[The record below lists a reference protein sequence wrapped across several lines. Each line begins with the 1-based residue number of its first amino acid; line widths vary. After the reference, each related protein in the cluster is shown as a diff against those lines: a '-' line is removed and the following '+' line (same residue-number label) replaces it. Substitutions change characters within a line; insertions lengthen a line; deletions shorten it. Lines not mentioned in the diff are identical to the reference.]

1 MIERVV
7 VTGASGGIGSACV
20 EAFQAKGSQVVGID
34 VADSSCADSHFQID
48 LDQPDC
54 GAQLAG
60 LLEDQPVDGL
70 VNNAAVQL
78 NRAAVD
84 TSAADFDRVYRVN
97 LRAPLLLA
105 SALRGTLANR
115 SGFIVN
121 VASVHALAT
130 SPKVSA
136 YAATKGGLAALSRAL
151 AVEWAPEIRVNAV
164 LPGAIHTEML
174 SDGLTRSGVSIE
186 EFGPRHPVGRVG
198 YASEVADA
206 ILFLAR
212 NRFVTGSTFVV
223 DGGALARLSTE

>member
-7 VTGASGGIGSACV
+7 VTGAAGGVGSACV
-20 EAFQAKGSQVVGID
+20 EAFRAEGAHVVGID
-34 VADSSCADSHFQID
+34 VADSSGADAHFQID
-48 LDQPDC
+48 IDDPDC
-54 GAQLAG
+54 GEQLVE
-60 LLEDQPVDGL
+60 LLQGKPVDGL

-105 SALRGTLANR
+105 SALRGNLANR
-115 SGFIVN
+115 GGFIVN

-164 LPGAIHTEML
+164 LPGAIDTAML

-198 YASEVADA
+198 YTREVADA
-206 ILFLAR
+206 ILFLAH
-212 NRFVTGSTFVV
+212 NQFATGTSLII
-223 DGGALARLSTE
+223 DGGATARLSTE